1 MTGDIERRTMRKVHL
16 NVLLLALLFQ
26 VLNYFDRVN
35 LSFAALTMGP
45 EIGLTAIQFGIG
57 ASVFFVSYALFE
69 IPSNLAMHRFGANV
83 WIARILISCSITAMM
98 MALVS
103 GPLSF
108 YLVRFLFGAAEAGL
122 IPGLMLYVTYWYPQS
137 HRAFAT
143 AVITTGVGIVG
154 VLAGPVSGLI
164 IDATDGML
172 GLSGWRWMFILEAA
186 PLLLIGI
193 GARYWLANDPATA
206 PFLAPDERQWLSER
220 MAKERAQL
228 DGHGRLGEAVRN
240 PRVWLLGLIYFLFLV
255 AVYALQMWLPQIIK
269 SVGDTSNLTA
279 SLLSAGPPFLSV
291 IFAILLGLS
300 SDRHQ
305 ERRLHLAL
313 PLIIGGGLLI
323 VSTTV
328 TSPALAY
335 LVLCLAWGSL
345 FAPLGI
351 FWAMAG
357 SFLTGVA
364 AAAGLALIN
373 TLAQFGGLVGPTL
386 IGYAKDWTGDFAMAI
401 ALIGCFPIAAGLL
414 ALARGR
420 QPAARLRQA

>member
-1 MTGDIERRTMRKVHL
+1 MADDIERRTMRKVHL

-26 VLNYFDRVN
+26 VVNYFDRVN
-35 LSFAALTMGP
+35 LSFAALSMGP
-45 EIGLTAIQFGIG
+45 EIGISATQFGIG
-57 ASVFFVSYALFE
+57 ASIFFLSYALCE

-83 WIARILISCSITAMM
+83 WIARILVSCSITAML
-98 MALVS
+98 MAAVN
-103 GPLSF
+103 GAASF

-143 AVITTGVGIVG
+143 AVISTGVGVVG

-164 IDATDGML
+164 IDATDGLL
-172 GLSGWRWMFILEAA
+172 GLSGWRWMFVLEAL

-193 GARYWLANDPATA
+193 GARYWLANDPKTA
-206 PFLAPDERQWLSER
+206 PWLAADERAWLSRTMER
-220 MAKERAQL
+220 ERAGL
-228 DGHGRLGEAVRN
+228 EGHGRLGEAVRN

-300 SDRHQ
+300 SDRRQ

-313 PLIIGGGLLI
+313 PLIAGGGLLI
-323 VSTTV
+323 LSTMMA
-328 TSPALAY
+328 SPIAAY

-364 AAAGLALIN
+364 AAAGLAMIN
-373 TLAQFGGLVGPTL
+373 TLAQFGGLVGPSL
-386 IGYAKDWTGDFAMAI
+386 IGYAKDWTGDFTMAI
-401 ALIGCFPIAAGLL
+401 ALIGCFPVAAGLL
-414 ALARGR
+414 ALARGH
-420 QPAARLRQA
+420 QPAPRLRQA

>member
-1 MTGDIERRTMRKVHL
+1 MIGDLERRTMRKVHL

-26 VLNYFDRVN
+26 TLNYFDRVN

-45 EIGLTAIQFGIG
+45 EIGLTASQFGIG
-57 ASVFFVSYALFE
+57 ASIFFVSYAICE
-69 IPSNLAMHRFGANV
+69 IPSNLALHRFGANV
-83 WIARILISCSITAMM
+83 WIARILISCSITAML

-143 AVITTGVGIVG
+143 AVITTSVGIVG
-154 VLAGPVSGLI
+154 VLAGPISGLI
-164 IDATDGML
+164 IAATDGVL
-172 GLSGWRWMFILEAA
+172 GMSGWRWMFILEAV

-206 PFLAPDERQWLSER
+206 PWLAPDERRWLSET
-220 MAKERAQL
+220 MARERARM
-228 DGHGRLGEAVRN
+228 DSHGRLGEAVRN
-240 PRVWLLGLIYFLFLV
+240 PRVWLLGLLYFLFLV

-269 SVGDTSNLTA
+269 SVGNTSNLAA

-300 SDRHQ
+300 SDRRQ

-323 VSTTV
+323 VSTTM
-328 TSPALAY
+328 TSPAMAY
-335 LVLCLAWGSL
+335 LVMCLAWGSL

-373 TLAQFGGLVGPTL
+373 TLAQFGGLVGPTI
-386 IGYAKDWTGDFAMAI
+386 IGFAKEWTGDFAMAI
-401 ALIGCFPIAAGLL
+401 AVIGCFPIAAGLL
-414 ALARGR
+414 ALLRGR

>member
-26 VLNYFDRVN
+26 VVNYFDRVN

-45 EIGLTAIQFGIG
+45 EIGLTATQFGIG
-57 ASVFFVSYALFE
+57 ASVFFISYALCE

-143 AVITTGVGIVG
+143 AVISTGVGVVG

-164 IDATDGML
+164 IDATDGLL
-172 GLSGWRWMFILEAA
+172 GMSGWRWMFILEAA

-220 MAKERAQL
+220 MAKERAEM
-228 DGHGRLGEAVRN
+228 DSHGRLGEAVRN

-300 SDRHQ
+300 SDRLQ

-414 ALARGR
+414 AFARGR
-420 QPAARLRQA
+420 QPAVRLRQA